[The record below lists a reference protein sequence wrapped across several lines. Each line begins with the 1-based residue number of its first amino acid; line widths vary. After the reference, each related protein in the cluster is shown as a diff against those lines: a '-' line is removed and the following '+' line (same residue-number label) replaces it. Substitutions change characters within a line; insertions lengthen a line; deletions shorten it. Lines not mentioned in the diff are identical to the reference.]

1 MQNILHEYLCY
12 RNNDTRRI
20 LVKGKYSIQM
30 SNVVVFNTF
39 LCLYAFSMYV
49 FIRAVGV
56 VELTASKGDILV
68 LLQAR
73 FVFQ

>member
-1 MQNILHEYLCY
+1 
-12 RNNDTRRI
+12 
-20 LVKGKYSIQM
+20 M